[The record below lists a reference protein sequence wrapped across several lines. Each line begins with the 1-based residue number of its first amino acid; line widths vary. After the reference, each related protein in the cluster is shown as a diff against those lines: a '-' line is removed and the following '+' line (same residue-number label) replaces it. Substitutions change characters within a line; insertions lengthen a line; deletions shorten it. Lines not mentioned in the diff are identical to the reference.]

1 MELKDNMEY
10 DVLVIGSGPA
20 GNSAAI
26 YAVRSGLKTA
36 MVRGQ
41 QPGGQLTITTEVENY
56 PGFAEPVQGPWLME
70 QMEAQTKNCGAEI
83 ISDYITSVDL
93 KKESGKLHEVTGEKN
108 SYKAKAVVIAT
119 GASAR
124 WLGIPAEEKFNGRG
138 VSGCATCDGAFY
150 RNQVVGVVGGGSSAV
165 EEALYLAN
173 IAKEVHLIH
182 RSDKFKSEVVLL
194 EKAKKVENIKIHTF
208 KQLVDLEGKDGPLG
222 GVERAVLEDPRTGE
236 REVMDMAGVFIAIG
250 HTPNTAIF
258 KDFLETDE
266 VGYLKVE
273 KGTANTEL
281 PGVFAAGDVADPV
294 YRQAVVSAGTGCI
307 AALDAHK
314 YIENNF

>member
-1 MELKDNMEY
+1 MEY

-83 ISDYITSVDL
+83 ISDYITEVDF
-93 KKESGKLHEVTGEKN
+93 KDEVGAIHTATGAN
-108 SYKAKAVVIAT
+108 GVYKAKAIVIAT
-119 GASAR
+119 GASAK
-124 WLGIPAEEKFNGRG
+124 WLGIDAEERFNGRG

-150 RNQVVGVVGGGSSAV
+150 RNQEVGVVGGGSTAV
-165 EEALYLAN
+165 EEALYLSN
-173 IAKEVHLIH
+173 IASKVHLIH
-182 RSDKFKSEVVLL
+182 RSDKFRAEPVLL
-194 EKAKKVENIKIHTF
+194 ERARETENIVIHEF
-208 KQLVDLEGKDGPLG
+208 RQLVDLEGKDGPLG
-222 GVERAVLEDPRTGE
+222 GVEAAVLKNTQTNEEEKLPL
-236 REVMDMAGVFIAIG
+236 MGVFIAIG
-250 HTPNTAIF
+250 HKPNTDIF
-258 KDFLETDE
+258 KDILDMDE
-266 VGYLKVE
+266 VGYLDVKP
-273 KGTANTEL
+273 GTADTKL
-281 PGVFAAGDVADPV
+281 PGIYAAGDVADKH
-294 YRQAVVSAGTGCI
+294 YRQAIVSAGTGCI
-307 AALDAHK
+307 AALDARR

>member
-1 MELKDNMEY
+1 MEY

>member
-1 MELKDNMEY
+1 MEY

-56 PGFAEPVQGPWLME
+56 PGFAEPIQGPWLME

-83 ISDYITSVDL
+83 ISDYITEVDF
-93 KKESGKLHEVTGEKN
+93 KDEVGAIHTATGAN
-108 SYKAKAVVIAT
+108 GVYKAKAIVIAT
-119 GASAR
+119 GASAK
-124 WLGIPAEEKFNGRG
+124 WLGIDAEERFNGRG

-150 RNQVVGVVGGGSSAV
+150 RNQEVGVVGGGSTAV

-173 IAKEVHLIH
+173 IASKVHLIH
-182 RSDKFKSEVVLL
+182 RSDKFRAEPVLL
-194 EKAKKVENIKIHTF
+194 ERARETENIVIHEF
-208 KQLVDLEGKDGPLG
+208 RQLVDLEGKDGPLG
-222 GVERAVLEDPRTGE
+222 GVEAAVLKNTQTNEEEKLPL
-236 REVMDMAGVFIAIG
+236 MGVFIAIG
-250 HTPNTAIF
+250 HKPNTDIF
-258 KDFLETDE
+258 KDILDMDE
-266 VGYLKVE
+266 VGYLDVKP
-273 KGTANTEL
+273 GTADTKL
-281 PGVFAAGDVADPV
+281 PGIYAAGDVADKH
-294 YRQAVVSAGTGCI
+294 YRQAIVSAGTGCI
-307 AALDAHK
+307 AALDARR

>member
-1 MELKDNMEY
+1 MEY

-70 QMEAQTKNCGAEI
+70 QMEEQTKNCGAEI
-83 ISDYITSVDL
+83 ISDYITKVDL
-93 KKESGKLHEVTGEKN
+93 SKEAGKMHEVHGEKTT
-108 SYKAKAVVIAT
+108 YKAKAVVIAT
-119 GASAR
+119 GASAK
-124 WLGIPAEEKFNGRG
+124 WLGIEAEAKYNGKG

-150 RNQVVGVVGGGSSAV
+150 RNQVVGVVGGGSTAM
-165 EEALYLAN
+165 EEALYLSN

-182 RSDKFKSEVVLL
+182 RSDTFKSEVVLL
-194 EKAKKVENIKIHTF
+194 EKAKKTPNIHIHTF
-208 KQLVDLEGKDGPLG
+208 RQLADLEGTEGPLG
-222 GVERAVLEDPRTGE
+222 GVTAAVLEDPRTGE
-236 REVMDMAGVFIAIG
+236 KETINMAGIFIAIG
-250 HTPNTAIF
+250 HKPNTDIF
-258 KDFLETDE
+258 KGILDMDDIGFLT
-266 VGYLKVE
+266 VE
-273 KGTANTEL
+273 KGTANTKL
-281 PGVFAAGDVADPV
+281 PGVFAAGDVADPI
-294 YRQAVVSAGTGCI
+294 YRQAVVAAGTGCI

-314 YIENNF
+314 YIDDSF

>member
-1 MELKDNMEY
+1 MEY

-26 YAVRSGLKTA
+26 YAVRSGLKVA
-36 MVRGQ
+36 MVRGN

-83 ISDYITSVDL
+83 ISDYITEVDF
-93 KKESGKLHEVTGEKN
+93 KKEIGAIHTATGAKGI
-108 SYKAKAVVIAT
+108 YKAKAMVIAT
-119 GASAR
+119 GASAK

-150 RNQVVGVVGGGSSAV
+150 RNQEVAVVGGGSTAI

-173 IAKEVHLIH
+173 IAKKVHVIH
-182 RSDKFKSEVVLL
+182 RRDVFKAEPVLV
-194 EKAKKVENIKIHTF
+194 ERAKQTANIEFHTF
-208 KQLVDLEGKDGPLG
+208 RQLVDLEGKDGPLG
-222 GVERAVLEDPRTGE
+222 GVEAAVLKNTETGE
-236 REVMDMAGVFIAIG
+236 TEKLDLAGVFIAIG
-250 HTPNTAIF
+250 HKPNTDIF
-258 KDFLETDE
+258 KDILDMDE
-266 VGYLKVE
+266 VGYLDVKA
-273 KGTANTEL
+273 GTADTKL
-281 PGVFAAGDVADPV
+281 PGIYAAGDVADKH
-294 YRQAVVSAGTGCI
+294 YRQAIVSAGTGCI
-307 AALDAHK
+307 AALDARR

>member
-1 MELKDNMEY
+1 MEY

-83 ISDYITSVDL
+83 ISDYITEVDF
-93 KKESGKLHEVTGEKN
+93 KDEVGAIHTATGAN
-108 SYKAKAVVIAT
+108 GVYKAKAIVIAT
-119 GASAR
+119 GASAK
-124 WLGIPAEEKFNGRG
+124 WLGIDAEERFNGRG

-150 RNQVVGVVGGGSSAV
+150 RNQEVGVVGGGSTAV

-173 IAKEVHLIH
+173 IASKVHLIH
-182 RSDKFKSEVVLL
+182 RSDKFRAEPVLL
-194 EKAKKVENIKIHTF
+194 ERARETENIVIHEF
-208 KQLVDLEGKDGPLG
+208 RQLVDLEGKDGPLG
-222 GVERAVLEDPRTGE
+222 GVEAAVLKNTQTNEEEKLPL
-236 REVMDMAGVFIAIG
+236 MGVFIAIG
-250 HTPNTAIF
+250 HKPNTDIF
-258 KDFLETDE
+258 KDILDMDE
-266 VGYLKVE
+266 VGYLDVKP
-273 KGTANTEL
+273 GTADTKL
-281 PGVFAAGDVADPV
+281 PGIYAAGDVADKH
-294 YRQAVVSAGTGCI
+294 YRQAIVSAGTGCI
-307 AALDAHK
+307 AALDARR